1 MIKIRK
7 ADKKDI
13 KTIHTLRS
21 RSILDQCSPHY
32 SNKQLALWTYGGI
45 SDSFIIDVLENFYV
59 SELNKSVI
67 GCGKITLHT
76 GMIDAIFVDPIYF
89 GLGAAKKMILFLED
103 IAKKNSLKKI
113 KLESTLNAA
122 SFYRH
127 CGYSGEKVSTYES
140 PRGISLECIPMEKY
154 L

>member
-45 SDSFIIDVLENFYV
+45 SDSFILDVLENFYV
-59 SELNKSVI
+59 WYLSNSYYTDKLVRAADI
-67 GCGKITLHT
+67 WMA
-76 GMIDAIFVDPIYF
+76 MIYHNINFPATP
-89 GLGAAKKMILFLED
+89 
-103 IAKKNSLKKI
+103 
-113 KLESTLNAA
+113 
-122 SFYRH
+122 
-127 CGYSGEKVSTYES
+127 
-140 PRGISLECIPMEKY
+140 
-154 L
+154 

>member
-76 GMIDAIFVDPIYF
+76 GMIDAIFVDPNYF
-89 GLGAAKKMILFLED
+89 GIGAAKKMIFLQSYSRMYVFETNCCTNH
-103 IAKKNSLKKI
+103 IFSS
-113 KLESTLNAA
+113 KLHTNT
-122 SFYRH
+122 H
-127 CGYSGEKVSTYES
+127 C
-140 PRGISLECIPMEKY
+140 
-154 L
+154 